1 MFGPVCLGRTLWWWE
16 HGAEQASPHGGPG
29 CAEKGKKEVA
39 SHNILPKTH
48 PFPPAGL
55 QTLKTPTCGKHF
67 QFNYSHP
74 PLLGALS
81 LTFTQPSRGA
91 APALAITDTT
101 HCPASD
107 TDRSKASVPR
117 DAEARALVAPSL
129 CYLPQTQ
136 ALPSKAGALSQ
147 RLGRKKSWALPCSP
161 PFSLPEESS
170 SSSPSIAKTNGGHA
184 AGFIKYE

>member
-1 MFGPVCLGRTLWWWE
+1 MTNPLRERTYSRKSFILAHHFRGVRTYLFGPVCLGRTLWWWE

-29 CAEKGKKEVA
+29 CAEKGEKEMA

-48 PFPPAGL
+48 PFPAAGL
-55 QTLKTPTCGKHF
+55 RTFKTPTCGKHF

-101 HCPASD
+101 ALLL
-107 TDRSKASVPR
+107 TQTGARLRSPGTQKHEPWW
-117 DAEARALVAPSL
+117 
-129 CYLPQTQ
+129 LP
-136 ALPSKAGALSQ
+136 
-147 RLGRKKSWALPCSP
+147 PCVIYP
-161 PFSLPEESS
+161 KHKRFSL
-170 SSSPSIAKTNGGHA
+170 KLVL
-184 AGFIKYE
+184 